1 MMKRKNEGIN
11 FMTFFCTEV
20 YSVVGRISLYS
31 AKEKCWIPFNVKPA
45 TLINNCCG
53 LTTIVLVPVNDLE
66 QSEIV
71 VKGSRNL
78 DDVLGRHVQIQAVF
92 IKDEE
97 GREDMI
103 SELEISIFD

>member
-1 MMKRKNEGIN
+1 MRRNEGLN
-11 FMTFFCTEV
+11 FVTFFCAEAN
-20 YSVVGRISLYS
+20 SVVGRISLYS
-31 AKEKCWIPFNVKPA
+31 AKKKCWIPFSVKPT

-53 LTTIVLVPVNDLE
+53 LTTIALVPANDLE

-71 VKGSRNL
+71 IEGFRNL

-92 IKDEE
+92 TEDEE
-97 GREDMI
+97 GRENMI